1 MSLRPM
7 SIDPIPEE
15 TVRVV
20 RAAFPKGNL
29 FIRMRDELGVIFT
42 DPSFSELYPSRGQPA
57 LAPWRL
63 ALVTLMQFVENLS
76 DRQAADSVRSRID
89 WKYVLGL
96 VLTDP
101 GFDFSVLSEF
111 RTRLIDGNY
120 EQRLLDTMLAQLEER
135 GVLKARGQQRT
146 DATHVLAAIRPL
158 NRLEMVGETMCAA
171 LNELAVAAP
180 AWLLEHS
187 RPEWLE
193 RYGVRVDVYRL
204 PKTEAGREAL
214 AEAIGEDG
222 HALLA
227 AVHDPSAPGGLRGL
241 PAVQTLR
248 TMWIQQFRVENE
260 RVRWRKPADQPP
272 AGRRL
277 HSPYDPEAVCGTKRG
292 QSWIGYKVHLTET
305 CEGDQPHVITDVQTT
320 SAAVTD
326 NAMTAPIHRALA
338 ARQLLPD
345 RHLVDSGYI
354 EASLLVTSRDEHRVD
369 LIGPARPDTS
379 WLHHA
384 GEGYDIAAFTID
396 WENQTARCPQGQTS
410 IRWTEFKEPIRN
422 IAIRIAFD
430 PATCRSCPARDS
442 CTRSKTG
449 PRTLSLLSRPYHEA
463 MQTLRQ
469 EQQTEAWKEVYA
481 QRAGVEG
488 LLSQGVRAFGLR
500 CSRYIGHAKTHL
512 QHVLTALAIN
522 IVRLDAWWC
531 GTPPAKTR
539 QSRFAALMAGA
550 S

>member
-1 MSLRPM
+1 
-7 SIDPIPEE
+7 
-15 TVRVV
+15 
-20 RAAFPKGNL
+20 
-29 FIRMRDELGVIFT
+29 
-42 DPSFSELYPSRGQPA
+42 
-57 LAPWRL
+57 
-63 ALVTLMQFVENLS
+63 
-76 DRQAADSVRSRID
+76 
-89 WKYVLGL
+89 
-96 VLTDP
+96 
-101 GFDFSVLSEF
+101 
-111 RTRLIDGNY
+111 
-120 EQRLLDTMLAQLEER
+120 
-135 GVLKARGQQRT
+135 
-146 DATHVLAAIRPL
+146 
-158 NRLEMVGETMCAA
+158 
-171 LNELAVAAP
+171 
-180 AWLLEHS
+180 
-187 RPEWLE
+187 
-193 RYGVRVDVYRL
+193 
-204 PKTEAGREAL
+204 
-214 AEAIGEDG
+214 
-222 HALLA
+222 
-227 AVHDPSAPGGLRGL
+227 
-241 PAVQTLR
+241 
-248 TMWIQQFRVENE
+248 
-260 RVRWRKPADQPP
+260 
-272 AGRRL
+272 
-277 HSPYDPEAVCGTKRG
+277 
-292 QSWIGYKVHLTET
+292 VHLTET

-531 GTPPAKTR
+531 GIPPAKTR